1 MKRIQVTASRNY
13 EVLVGR
19 GLLQELGAHIKNLT
33 KAEKIAI
40 VSDSNVWPLYG
51 SKAVESLKK
60 AGFGNIISY
69 VFPAGEE
76 SKCGET
82 YLALLNHLAENKLT
96 RSDCLVAL
104 GGGVV
109 GDMTGFV
116 AATYLRG
123 IDYIQIPTTVLAAVD
138 SSVGGK
144 TAVDLPTGKNLLGAF
159 YQPHIVLIDPETLST
174 LPREVYLDG
183 MAEVIKYAAIMDE
196 EMYPLFDDFN
206 GNIDTIV
213 ARCVKNKRCIVDQD
227 ERDTGLRQLLNY
239 GHTFGHA
246 IELLNNFQLGHGH
259 CVSIGMAIMS
269 RACVKKGM
277 CAPECAT
284 KLISTL
290 ERAGL
295 PTSTELTAE
304 QIYEAMLSDK
314 KRMGST
320 ITLVVPS
327 APGTCILHKV
337 PVEDALD
344 FIRSGLN

>member
-1 MKRIQVTASRNY
+1 MSEIIIRRGVLDEAGSIAYKPDTTA
-13 EVLVGR
+13 
-19 GLLQELGAHIKNLT
+19 
-33 KAEKIAI
+33 AI
-40 VSDSNVWPLYG
+40 ITDSNVNALY
-51 SKAVESLKK
+51 ADRLEASLKN
-60 AGFGNIISY
+60 AGFNVVKY
-69 VFPAGEE
+69 VFPAGEA
-76 SKCGET
+76 SKNVNT
-82 YLALLNHLAENKLT
+82 YINVINFLAENRLT
-96 RSDCLVAL
+96 RSDVVFAL

-109 GDMTGFV
+109 GDLAGFA

-123 IDYIQIPTTVLAAVD
+123 IKLVQIPTTLLACVD

-269 RACVKKGM
+269 RACVKNGM
-277 CAPECAT
+277 CAPECVT

>member
-1 MKRIQVTASRNY
+1 MSEIIIRRGVLDEAGSIAYKPDTTA
-13 EVLVGR
+13 
-19 GLLQELGAHIKNLT
+19 
-33 KAEKIAI
+33 AI
-40 VSDSNVWPLYG
+40 ITDSNVNALY
-51 SKAVESLKK
+51 ADRLEASLKNS
-60 AGFGNIISY
+60 GFDVVKY
-69 VFPAGEE
+69 VFPAGEA
-76 SKCGET
+76 SKNVNT
-82 YLALLNHLAENKLT
+82 YINVINFLAENRLT
-96 RSDCLVAL
+96 RSDVVFAL

-109 GDMTGFV
+109 GDLAGFA

-123 IDYIQIPTTVLAAVD
+123 IKLVQIPTTLLACVD

-144 TAVDLPTGKNLLGAF
+144 TAVDLPSGKNLLGAF

-174 LPREVYLDG
+174 LPREVFLDG
-183 MAEVIKYAAIMDE
+183 MAEVIKYAAIMDD

-213 ARCVKNKRCIVDQD
+213 ARCVKNKRYIVDQD

-246 IELLNNFQLGHGH
+246 IELLKNFQLGHGH
-259 CVSIGMAIMS
+259 CVSIGMAIMA
-269 RACVKKGM
+269 RACVKNGM

-295 PTSTELTAE
+295 PTATELTAE
-304 QIYEAMLSDK
+304 EIYEAMLSDK

-327 APGTCILHKV
+327 APGTCILHTV

>member
-1 MKRIQVTASRNY
+1 MSEIIIR
-13 EVLVGR
+13 R
-19 GLLQELGAHIKNLT
+19 GLLDEAGAIARQHIYS
-33 KAEKIAI
+33 ARAAI
-40 VSDSNVWPLYG
+40 ITDSTVNTLYADRLEAALRNADFDVI
-51 SKAVESLKK
+51 K
-60 AGFGNIISY
+60 Y
-69 VFPAGEE
+69 VFPAGEA
-76 SKCGET
+76 SKNVDT
-82 YLALLNHLAENKLT
+82 YMKVINFLAENRLT
-96 RSDCLVAL
+96 RSDAVFAL

-109 GDMTGFV
+109 GDLAGFA

-123 IDYIQIPTTVLAAVD
+123 IKLVQIPTTLLACVD

-159 YQPHIVLIDPETLST
+159 YQPHVVIIDPDNLKTLS
-174 LPREVYLDG
+174 PEVFLDG
-183 MAEVIKYAAIMDE
+183 AAEAIKYAAIMDE
-196 EMYPLFDDFN
+196 EMYPMFDDMH
-206 GNIDTIV
+206 GRIDEIV

-246 IELLNNFQLGHGH
+246 IELLKNFRLGHGH
-259 CVSIGMAIMS
+259 CVSIGMSIMA

-277 CAPECAT
+277 CTPECAS

-295 PTSTELTAE
+295 PTSTDLTAE
-304 QIYEAMLSDK
+304 DIYEAMLSDK
-314 KRMGST
+314 KRTGGT

-327 APGTCILHKV
+327 TPGTCILHKI

>member
-1 MKRIQVTASRNY
+1 MSEIIIRRGVLDEAGSIAYKPDTTA
-13 EVLVGR
+13 
-19 GLLQELGAHIKNLT
+19 
-33 KAEKIAI
+33 AI
-40 VSDSNVWPLYG
+40 ITDSNVNALY
-51 SKAVESLKK
+51 ADRLEASLKNS
-60 AGFGNIISY
+60 GFNVVKY
-69 VFPAGEE
+69 VFPAGEA
-76 SKCGET
+76 SKNVNT
-82 YLALLNHLAENKLT
+82 YINVINFLAENRLT
-96 RSDCLVAL
+96 RSDVVFAL

-109 GDMTGFV
+109 GDLAGFA

-123 IDYIQIPTTVLAAVD
+123 IKLVQIPTTLLACVD

-144 TAVDLPTGKNLLGAF
+144 TAVDLPSGKNLLGAF

-246 IELLNNFQLGHGH
+246 IELLKNFQLGHGH

-269 RACVKKGM
+269 RACVKNGM

-295 PTSTELTAE
+295 PTATELTAE
-304 QIYEAMLSDK
+304 EIYEAMLSDK

-327 APGTCILHKV
+327 TPGTCILHTV